1 LADSTPTI
9 TVAIP
14 TYNGERHIVECLRG
28 ILAQE
33 DAAFDLIVCDDRSDD
48 RTLDLVRAEA
58 GDRAR
63 IVTGS
68 ERLGLA
74 ANWNRCMAE
83 SRTPWVAIFHQ
94 DDVMRPGHLR
104 VHLAA
109 IREDERSSCIGG
121 PAIGRLGLVT
131 IPSDVIDESSQ
142 AIPDGVIEQ
151 GSFPVPA
158 PNSEVLSMGP
168 DGWIIYPAGE
178 TAWLSLS
185 NPLRC
190 SAVTTSKRA
199 HEEVGGFNPSY
210 RYVVDWDFWIRVCER
225 FALAVFKGPATVSV
239 RWHAASETHRFKA
252 NFDDLAESEA
262 LSSRHGMLGRP
273 YVRLKLGRA
282 YLNRAYDALHA
293 GHIELAREALRRS
306 VRIKPSMIATIL
318 ADPRLAAQMGMLA
331 LAPGVARR
339 WYRSESID

>member
-28 ILAQE
+28 LLAQE
-33 DAAFDLIVCDDRSDD
+33 DAPFDLIVCDDRSDD
-48 RTLDLVRAEA
+48 STLDLVRAEA

-104 VHLAA
+104 DHLRA
-109 IREDERSSCIGG
+109 IREDERAYSIDGPGIG
-121 PAIGRLGLVT
+121 PLGLVT
-131 IPSDVIDESSQ
+131 SPSGVIDESSK
-142 AIPDGVIEQ
+142 AMPDGVIEQ
-151 GSFPVPA
+151 GSFPSTKSREF
-158 PNSEVLSMGP
+158 NMQP
-168 DGWIIYPAGE
+168 DGWIIIPAGE
-178 TAWLSLS
+178 TSWLSLG

-190 SAVTTSKRA
+190 SAITTSKRA
-199 HEEVGGFNPSY
+199 HEAVGGFDPSY
-210 RYVVDWDFWIRVCER
+210 RYVVDWDFWIRVCQR
-225 FALAVFKGPATVSV
+225 FALAFFQGPATVSV
-239 RWHAASETHRFKA
+239 RWHTASETHQFKA
-252 NFDDLAESEA
+252 TFGDLEESERLA
-262 LSSRHGMLGRP
+262 RNHEMLDQP

-293 GHIELAREALRRS
+293 GRIELAREALGRS

-318 ADPRLAAQMGMLA
+318 GDPRLAAQMGMLA
-331 LAPGVARR
+331 IAPGIARR
-339 WYRSESID
+339 WYRSKSTD

>member
-1 LADSTPTI
+1 LADSPPTI

-33 DAAFDLIVCDDRSDD
+33 DASFDLLVCDDRSDD

-63 IVTGS
+63 IVIGS

-83 SRTPWVAIFHQ
+83 SRTPWVAVFHQ
-94 DDVMRPGHLR
+94 DDVMRPEHLR
-104 VHLAA
+104 DHLRA
-109 IREDERSSCIGG
+109 IREDERASSIDG
-121 PAIGRLGLVT
+121 PAIGPLGL
-131 IPSDVIDESSQ
+131 IASPSGVIDASSK
-142 AIPDGVIEQ
+142 AMSVGVIEQ
-151 GSFPVPA
+151 GSFPIPRSID
-158 PNSEVLSMGP
+158 PNMQP
-168 DGWIIYPAGE
+168 DGWIIVPAGE
-178 TAWLSLS
+178 TSWLSLR

-190 SAVTTSKRA
+190 SAMTTSKRA
-199 HEEVGGFNPSY
+199 HEAVGGFDPSY

-225 FALAVFKGPATVSV
+225 FALAFFQGPATVSV

-252 NFDDLAESEA
+252 TFDDLEESERLA
-262 LSSRHGMLGRP
+262 RNHQMLGQP
-273 YVRLKLGRA
+273 DVRLRLGRA

-293 GHIELAREALRRS
+293 GRIELAREALRRS

-331 LAPGVARR
+331 LAPGVAQR